1 MRFWLTSIN
10 FLSQF
15 NQLKCAS
22 LIQRPIHRHARGSQI
37 SILSSLFARRDR
49 CHGPNQLTK
58 NTLFSDL
65 VMDRFSAANILHK
78 ASAKS
83 RNMSAGDMPHF
94 SEFYAFEIV
103 TLAPRALAKGHRAPD
118 CKPRMRRFARS
129 SSSRDTSKTCPPAE
143 SPSFPRPHVQ
153 T

>member
-15 NQLKCAS
+15 NQLKWAS
-22 LIQRPIHRHARGSQI
+22 LKQRPIYTHARGSQI
-37 SILSSLFARRDR
+37 SILSSIFPRRDR
-49 CHGPNQLTK
+49 CHGPNQLTN

-65 VMDRFSAANILHK
+65 VMDRFSAAIILHK
-78 ASAKS
+78 VSAKS

-94 SEFYAFEIV
+94 FEFYAFEIV
-103 TLAPRALAKGHRAPD
+103 TLDPRALAKGHCAPD
-118 CKPRMRRFARS
+118 CKPSMRRFARS
-129 SSSRDTSKTCPPAE
+129 SSSRDTSKTCPPAD